1 MLRNYIANP
10 YKAATPKV
18 NICSVAFK
26 DQTLPQKKL
35 INKFKPKKLSIKT
48 PLKQK
53 IYEVDETSQ
62 RLHLKVDAEEIGK
75 KIQEKI

>member
-1 MLRNYIANP
+1 VLRNYIANP

-53 IYEVDETSQ
+53 IYEVDETIIIYLSFNYKA
-62 RLHLKVDAEEIGK
+62 HFFI
-75 KIQEKI
+75 